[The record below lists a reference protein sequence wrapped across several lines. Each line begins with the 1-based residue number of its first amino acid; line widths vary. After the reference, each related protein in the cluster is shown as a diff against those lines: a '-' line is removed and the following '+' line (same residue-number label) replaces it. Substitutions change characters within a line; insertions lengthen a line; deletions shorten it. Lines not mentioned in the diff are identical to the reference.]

1 MEALFL
7 IKCLHYE
14 LWPSSISA
22 IIIIIILRKFI
33 IPAAVGGATKT
44 FRDWVLKVAA
54 AARTIL
60 PALFEK

>member
-1 MEALFL
+1 MT
-7 IKCLHYE
+7 
-14 LWPSSISA
+14 

-54 AARTIL
+54 PTIL